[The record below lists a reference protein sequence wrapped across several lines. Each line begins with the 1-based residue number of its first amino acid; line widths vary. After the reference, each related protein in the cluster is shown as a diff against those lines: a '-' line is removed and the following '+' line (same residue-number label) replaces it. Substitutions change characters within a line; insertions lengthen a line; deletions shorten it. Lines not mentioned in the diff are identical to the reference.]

1 MPTKKKMT
9 ARVKRTSPGGK
20 QMPGKFKIL
29 FVTSEAVPFVKT
41 GGLGDVCGALPKI
54 LKKLGHD
61 VRLVLPRYW
70 AVDRYANNLKTIL
83 APMGSKWAA
92 EQSGARSSWQG
103 GRFPGLFRRTRT
115 VFRPRGLYDDGNW
128 EHPDNIERF
137 GFRRRRSSFA
147 KT

>member
-1 MPTKKKMT
+1 M
-9 ARVKRTSPGGK
+9 KRTSPGGK

-83 APMGSKWAA
+83 APMGVEMGGGTVWC
-92 EQSGARSSWQG
+92 EVLQG
-103 GRFPGLFRRTRT
+103 
-115 VFRPRGLYDDGNW
+115 
-128 EHPDNIERF
+128 
-137 GFRRRRSSFA
+137 
-147 KT
+147 K